1 MVKSRDFLVCQ
12 IPALSVVLQ
21 RENVPAELRRLPESS
36 HLACAVGF
44 DSHSAHSAGVLSMG
58 LDALGISACVWLGFW
73 PSFFLVFFCALPFD

>member
-36 HLACAVGF
+36 DCIPSLAE
-44 DSHSAHSAGVLSMG
+44 
-58 LDALGISACVWLGFW
+58 
-73 PSFFLVFFCALPFD
+73 P